1 MNHTLGMRRRQSFG
15 KLNSQSN
22 NFILRQCSRFQL
34 ITERCPMNQFH
45 GEKIHIAMAVKIE
58 NGGNVGMI
66 EFR

>member
-1 MNHTLGMRRRQSFG
+1 
-15 KLNSQSN
+15 
-22 NFILRQCSRFQL
+22 
-34 ITERCPMNQFH
+34 MNQFH